1 MSEVT
6 LKELL
11 EAGVHFGHQK
21 KKWNPKMKKY
31 IFGERNGIC
40 IIDLE
45 KTLEGLRN
53 ACSFLEESAAN
64 GKTIL
69 FVGTKKQAQE
79 TIVSEA
85 SRCGMLHVNR
95 RWLGGTLTN
104 FETFRNRISK
114 FKELISIEE
123 DASSR
128 LTKKEILVLKRERER
143 LEKSLA
149 GIKDMAALPGV
160 MVVVDP
166 HREKIAVTEANKMAI
181 PVVGIID
188 TNADPDSVQYCVPA
202 NDDATRAVKLI
213 VSRLADAVDEGK
225 KKAVKVFQAKE
236 AGKTAQTGE
245 KSEKPVET
253 AGETEKLAKT
263 KTKAGKPAET
273 QEKTE
278 TPEKKE
284 EKPMDKKEENKEK

>member
-45 KTLEGLRN
+45 KTVEGLRN

-64 GKTIL
+64 GKMIL

-104 FETFRNRISK
+104 FETFRNRIRQ
-114 FKELISIEE
+114 FKELIDIEK
-123 DASSR
+123 DAPSR
-128 LTKKEILVLKRERER
+128 LTKKEILVLKRKRER
-143 LEKSLA
+143 LEKNLA
-149 GIKDMAALPGV
+149 GIKDMAILPGV
-160 MVVVDP
+160 LVIVDP
-166 HREKIAVTEANKMAI
+166 HREKIAVAEATKMGI
-181 PVVGIID
+181 PIVGIID
-188 TNADPDSVQYCVPA
+188 TNADPDLIRYCIPA
-202 NDDATRAVKLI
+202 NDDAIRAIKLI

-225 KKAVKVFQAKE
+225 KKAVKVLQAK
-236 AGKTAQTGE
+236 KTEKTEE
-245 KSEKPVET
+245 KSEKPAET
-253 AGETEKLAKT
+253 VKETKKPVKPEVIAEKPAKT
-263 KTKAGKPAET
+263 HK
-273 QEKTE
+273 EKE
-278 TPEKKE
+278 SPSKKE
-284 EKPMDKKEENKEK
+284 EKSIDKKEENKEK

>member
-11 EAGVHFGHQK
+11 ETGVHFGHQK

-45 KTLEGLRN
+45 KTVEGLKN

-64 GKTIL
+64 GKMIL

-104 FETFRNRISK
+104 FETFRNRIRQ
-114 FKELISIEE
+114 FKELIDIEK
-123 DASSR
+123 DAPSR
-128 LTKKEILVLKRERER
+128 LTKKEILVLKRKRER
-143 LEKSLA
+143 LEKNLS

-160 MVVVDP
+160 LVIVDP
-166 HREKIAVTEANKMAI
+166 HREKIAVAEANKIGI
-181 PVVGIID
+181 PIVGIID
-188 TNADPDSVQYCVPA
+188 TNSDPDLVQYCIPA
-202 NDDATRAVKLI
+202 NDDAIRAIKLI
-213 VSRLADAVDEGK
+213 VSRLADAVDKGK
-225 KKAVKVFQAKE
+225 KKAIKVFQEKE
-236 AGKTAQTGE
+236 AGKTG
-245 KSEKPVET
+245 EKPVKTQKEK
-253 AGETEKLAKT
+253 ETEL
-263 KTKAGKPAET
+263 P
-273 QEKTE
+273 
-278 TPEKKE
+278 PKKE
-284 EKPMDKKEENKEK
+284 EKPIDKKEENKEK

>member
-11 EAGVHFGHQK
+11 ETGVHFGHQK

-45 KTLEGLRN
+45 KTVEGLKN

-64 GKTIL
+64 GKMIL

-104 FETFRNRISK
+104 FETFRNRIRQ
-114 FKELISIEE
+114 FKELIDIEK
-123 DASSR
+123 DAPSR
-128 LTKKEILVLKRERER
+128 LTKKEILVLKRKRER
-143 LEKSLA
+143 LEKNLS

-160 MVVVDP
+160 LVIVDP
-166 HREKIAVTEANKMAI
+166 HREKIAVAEANKIGI
-181 PVVGIID
+181 PIVGIID
-188 TNADPDSVQYCVPA
+188 TNSDPDLVQYCRPA
-202 NDDATRAVKLI
+202 NDDAIRAIKLI
-213 VSRLADAVDEGK
+213 VSRLADAVDKGK
-225 KKAVKVFQAKE
+225 KKAIKVFQEKE
-236 AGKTAQTGE
+236 AGKTG
-245 KSEKPVET
+245 EKPVKTQNEKET
-253 AGETEKLAKT
+253 DLPPK
-263 KTKAGKPAET
+263 
-273 QEKTE
+273 Q
-278 TPEKKE
+278 E
-284 EKPMDKKEENKEK
+284 EKPIDKKEENKEK

>member
-1 MSEVT
+1 LSEVT

-45 KTLEGLRN
+45 KTVEGLRN

-64 GKTIL
+64 GKMIL

-104 FETFRNRISK
+104 FETFRNRIRQ
-114 FKELISIEE
+114 FKELIDIEK
-123 DASSR
+123 DAPSR
-128 LTKKEILVLKRERER
+128 LTKKEILVLKRKRER
-143 LEKSLA
+143 LEKNLA
-149 GIKDMAALPGV
+149 GIKDMAVLPGV
-160 MVVVDP
+160 LVIVDP
-166 HREKIAVTEANKMAI
+166 HREKIAVAEATKIGI
-181 PVVGIID
+181 PIVGIID
-188 TNADPDSVQYCVPA
+188 TNADPDLIQYCIPA
-202 NDDATRAVKLI
+202 NDDAIRAVKLI

-225 KKAVKVFQAKE
+225 KKAVKVLQAK
-236 AGKTAQTGE
+236 KTEKTEE
-245 KSEKPVET
+245 KSEKPAET
-253 AGETEKLAKT
+253 VKETKKPVKTKVIADKSAKT
-263 KTKAGKPAET
+263 NK
-273 QEKTE
+273 EKE
-278 TPEKKE
+278 PPSKKE
-284 EKPMDKKEENKEK
+284 EKSIDKKEENKEK

>member
-45 KTLEGLRN
+45 KTVEGLRN

-64 GKTIL
+64 GKMIL

-104 FETFRNRISK
+104 FETFRNRIRQ
-114 FKELISIEE
+114 FKELIDIEK
-123 DASSR
+123 DAPSR
-128 LTKKEILVLKRERER
+128 LTKKEILVLKRKRER
-143 LEKSLA
+143 LEKNLA
-149 GIKDMAALPGV
+149 GIKDMAVLPGV
-160 MVVVDP
+160 LVIVDP
-166 HREKIAVTEANKMAI
+166 HREKIAVAEATKIGI
-181 PVVGIID
+181 PIVGIID
-188 TNADPDSVQYCVPA
+188 TNADPDLIQYCIPA
-202 NDDATRAVKLI
+202 NDDAIRAVKLI

-225 KKAVKVFQAKE
+225 KKAVKVLQAK
-236 AGKTAQTGE
+236 KTEKTEE
-245 KSEKPVET
+245 KSEKPAET
-253 AGETEKLAKT
+253 VKETKKPVKTKVIADKSAKT
-263 KTKAGKPAET
+263 NK
-273 QEKTE
+273 EKE
-278 TPEKKE
+278 PPSKKE
-284 EKPMDKKEENKEK
+284 EKSIDKKEENKEK

>member
-45 KTLEGLRN
+45 KTVEGLRN

-64 GKTIL
+64 GKMIL

-104 FETFRNRISK
+104 FETFRNRIRQ
-114 FKELISIEE
+114 FKELIDIEK
-123 DASSR
+123 DAPSR
-128 LTKKEILVLKRERER
+128 LTKKEILVLKRKRER
-143 LEKSLA
+143 LEKNLA
-149 GIKDMAALPGV
+149 GIKDMAVLPGV
-160 MVVVDP
+160 LVIVDP
-166 HREKIAVTEANKMAI
+166 HREKIAVAEATKIGI
-181 PVVGIID
+181 PIVGIID
-188 TNADPDSVQYCVPA
+188 TNADPDLIQYCIPA
-202 NDDATRAVKLI
+202 NDDAIRAVKLI

-225 KKAVKVFQAKE
+225 KKAVKVLQAK
-236 AGKTAQTGE
+236 KTEKTEE
-245 KSEKPVET
+245 KSEKPAET
-253 AGETEKLAKT
+253 VKETKKPVKTKVIADKPAKT
-263 KTKAGKPAET
+263 HK
-273 QEKTE
+273 EKE
-278 TPEKKE
+278 SPSKKE
-284 EKPMDKKEENKEK
+284 EKSIDKKEENKEK